1 MRFFYL
7 IFVLL
12 VLTSCNK
19 PKSVLICG
27 DHICVNN
34 TEAKQY
40 FEENL
45 SIEVK
50 IIDQKKKSEIDLV
63 QLNLTQPASDKRKIS
78 IKRKEN
84 TNQEIKVLSKKEIK
98 KIKTKIKKNKSK
110 NEIVKKTIKRDS
122 SRKLRV
128 STISKNEKKIIEN
141 KINKKVKGN
150 QNHIIDICTVLEK
163 CSIEEISNYLIK
175 QGKNREY
182 PDITTREKKL

>member
-12 VLTSCNK
+12 ILTSCNK

-110 NEIVKKTIKRDS
+110 NETVKKTIKRDS

-128 STISKNEKKIIEN
+128 STISKNEKKIKEN

>member
-1 MRFFYL
+1 M
-7 IFVLL
+7 
-12 VLTSCNK
+12 
-19 PKSVLICG
+19 ICG

-110 NEIVKKTIKRDS
+110 NKTVKKTIKRDS

-128 STISKNEKKIIEN
+128 STISKNEKKIKEN

>member
-12 VLTSCNK
+12 ILTSCNK

-84 TNQEIKVLSKKEIK
+84 TNQEIKVLSKKEIN

-110 NEIVKKTIKRDS
+110 NETVKKTIKRDS

-128 STISKNEKKIIEN
+128 STISKNEKKIKEN

>member
-84 TNQEIKVLSKKEIK
+84 TNQEIKVLSKKDIK

>member
-12 VLTSCNK
+12 ILTSCNK

-98 KIKTKIKKNKSK
+98 KIKTKIKKNKSN
-110 NEIVKKTIKRDS
+110 NETVKKTIKRDS

-128 STISKNEKKIIEN
+128 STISKNEKKIKEN

>member
-12 VLTSCNK
+12 ILTSCNK

-50 IIDQKKKSEIDLV
+50 IIDQKKKV
-63 QLNLTQPASDKRKIS
+63 KLT
-78 IKRKEN
+78 
-84 TNQEIKVLSKKEIK
+84 
-98 KIKTKIKKNKSK
+98 
-110 NEIVKKTIKRDS
+110 
-122 SRKLRV
+122 
-128 STISKNEKKIIEN
+128 
-141 KINKKVKGN
+141 
-150 QNHIIDICTVLEK
+150 
-163 CSIEEISNYLIK
+163 
-175 QGKNREY
+175 
-182 PDITTREKKL
+182 

>member
-12 VLTSCNK
+12 ILTSCNK

-34 TEAKQY
+34 SEAKQY

-110 NEIVKKTIKRDS
+110 NETVKKTIKRDS

-128 STISKNEKKIIEN
+128 STISKNEKKIKEN
-141 KINKKVKGN
+141 KINKKIKGN

>member
-110 NEIVKKTIKRDS
+110 NETVKKTIKRDS

-128 STISKNEKKIIEN
+128 STISKNEKKIKEN